1 MNIFTITTS
10 STLER
15 PPWGVVV
22 LIEANHNRPEGL
34 SIYKELNLGKTVA
47 EHINLLIDFV
57 EEVGFEGVHGLW
69 VNDLRSKV
77 IRGTGKKTRGHSKLS
92 ILCITS

>member
-10 STLER
+10 STLGR

-34 SIYKELNLGKTVA
+34 SIYEELNLGKTVA
-47 EHINLLIDFV
+47 EHINRLIEFL
-57 EEVGFEGVHGLW
+57 E
-69 VNDLRSKV
+69 K
-77 IRGTGKKTRGHSKLS
+77 
-92 ILCITS
+92 